1 LDLSALS
8 QNLYLIKL
16 FDESNNVIGT
26 AKVIKE

>member
-1 LDLSALS
+1 LS

-26 AKVIKE
+26 AKVIKEW